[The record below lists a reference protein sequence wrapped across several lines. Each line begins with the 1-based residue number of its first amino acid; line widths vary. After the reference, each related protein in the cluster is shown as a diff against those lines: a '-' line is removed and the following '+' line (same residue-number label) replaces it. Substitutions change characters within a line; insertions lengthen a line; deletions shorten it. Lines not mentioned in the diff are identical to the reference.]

1 MQTLKVKGPQMKN
14 NINVLPDAYTIQQRV
29 QYQYYDD
36 VENEYTCTMPLCG

>member
-14 NINVLPDAYTIQQRV
+14 NINVLLDAYIIQQRV

-36 VENEYTCTMPLCG
+36 VENEYTCIMP